1 MDIRSHRIKD
11 MIEAIL
17 LKPDEFTMPECVE
30 EHDCEDCGLW
40 QYYDERD
47 GPFPTTTTT
56 TSTASKVTSTST
68 TATSSE
74 PLGDPWKIFNYIN
87 TD

>member
-1 MDIRSHRIKD
+1 

-17 LKPDEFTMPECVE
+17 LKPDEFTMPECAE
-30 EHDCEDCGLW
+30 EQDCEDCGLW